1 MKRSLAL
8 CIVAA
13 LCISPGASAAT
24 SKPTPKPTIKITTKV
39 VPEKKSPQPT
49 SKATARAKATANA
62 SKKPVVK
69 STKKASTTKATTTKA
84 TTKKKVVK
92 KPRKPVRVT
101 ASPKPTWPPKGFY
114 SDKASGNDVYARIPT
129 TKELIGVISAR
140 ESLSKRVAECE
151 KSACGAVQV
160 GSFIGC
166 TWWEVTSTLF
176 ATDSQKT
183 RQPIGSLRT
192 LVGKSEPQQI
202 LTILLISKEPIAEG
216 QIMDNIS
223 VNCHRDTPTDE
234 FPQYFY
240 TPIAG

>member
-1 MKRSLAL
+1 MKRLFSLFTITL
-8 CIVAA
+8 
-13 LCISPGASAAT
+13 LLLSASASVSRAAST
-24 SKPTPKPTIKITTKV
+24 KPTPKPTIKITTKV
-39 VPEKKSPQPT
+39 VPGKKSPEPT
-49 SKATARAKATANA
+49 SKASAKATAKATAKA

-69 STKKASTTKATTTKA
+69 STTKA
-84 TTKKKVVK
+84 TTKKATTTKKVVK
-92 KPRKPVRVT
+92 KPRTPVRVT

-114 SDKASGNDVYARIPT
+114 TDAASEKDVYARIPT